1 MNKRLEIV
9 PLIKQSF
16 LLSADVKIR
25 LLERVGEMSEEDI
38 ETLGGLLAEE
48 RDFVVANAPKI
59 QEYADTLIDYFRVNP
74 IVSQV
79 EHPDMVYVG
88 TGKAE

>member
-1 MNKRLEIV
+1 MNKRLFII

-25 LLERVGEMSEEDI
+25 LLERVGEISDEDI

-48 RDFVVANAPKI
+48 RDFAVANAPKI
-59 QEYADTLIDYFRVNP
+59 QEYADTLIDYFRANP
-74 IVSQV
+74 VGVQT

-88 TGKAE
+88 MGRP